1 MQETLITIG
10 DRDITLAQ
18 GLIALAVVLFLLG
31 FMMLIGAWRARAN
44 RIGSEKAAAD
54 RARDLETQVGALLQS
69 QSEMTG
75 RMQTMAEIFGSR
87 QSELNTSLSERLDG
101 IGHRLNQSVG
111 TATKQ
116 TQDHLKQLHE
126 RLAVID
132 AAQKNI
138 DNLAGQV
145 TTLSNILGN
154 NQSRGAFGQGRME
167 TIVADG
173 LPKGSYS
180 FQPTLSNN
188 SRPDCLINMPN
199 DAPPLVIDAKFPL
212 GAFNALKE
220 AENPDARK
228 AVLQRFRGDVIKH
241 IKDIR
246 ERYLIAGETQDTAF
260 MFVPSESV
268 FAEINEQFED
278 VVARAHKARIVIVS
292 PSLMMLS
299 IQVIQAI
306 LRDARLREQAHV
318 IQSEVVNLLDDMSR
332 LGERVDKLKA
342 QFSRAQA
349 TVNEISVSS
358 EKVNRRGRRIEG
370 LGFGEDNAGSDADK
384 SVAKATPP
392 RLVVSD

>member
-1 MQETLITIG
+1 MQDTLFTLG
-10 DRDITLAQ
+10 NRDISVAQ
-18 GLIALAVVLFLLG
+18 GLAALGAAFFLL
-31 FMMLIGAWRARAN
+31 FVLILIAAWRGRSRRLAAELEAAR
-44 RIGSEKAAAD
+44 RS
-54 RARDLETQVGALLQS
+54 RDLEGQVSALLQS

-75 RMQTMAEIFGSR
+75 RMQTMSEIFGSR
-87 QSELNTSLSERLDG
+87 QSELNKSLSERLDG

-111 TATKQ
+111 SASKQ

-138 DNLAGQV
+138 HDLAGQV

-154 NQSRGAFGQGRME
+154 KQARGAFGQGRME
-167 TIVADG
+167 AIIADG
-173 LPKGSYS
+173 LPTGSYS

-188 SRPDCLINMPN
+188 SRPDCTITMPN

-212 GAFNALKE
+212 EAFNALKE
-220 AENPDARK
+220 SENPDARK
-228 AVLQRFRGDVIKH
+228 AALQQFRNDVIKH
-241 IKDIR
+241 VKDIK
-246 ERYLIAGETQDTAF
+246 ERYLIPGETQDTAF

-318 IQSEVVNLLDDMSR
+318 IQSEVINLLDDMGR
-332 LGERVDKLKA
+332 LGERVEKLKA
-342 QFSRAQA
+342 QFSRAQS
-349 TVNEISVSS
+349 TVNEITVSS
-358 EKVNRRGRRIEG
+358 EKVARRGQRIEG
-370 LGFGEDNAGSDADK
+370 LSFGEEGAGDAPAGS
-384 SVAKATPP
+384 ATP

>member
-1 MQETLITIG
+1 MQDILFTLG
-10 DRDITLAQ
+10 NRDITVAQ
-18 GLIALAVVLFLLG
+18 GLIALGAALALLFVLF
-31 FMMLIGAWRARAN
+31 LIGAWRGRSRRLAAELEAAR
-44 RIGSEKAAAD
+44 RS
-54 RARDLETQVGALLQS
+54 RDLEGQVTALLQA

-75 RMQTMAEIFGSR
+75 RMQTMSEIFGSR
-87 QSELNTSLSERLDG
+87 QSELNKTLSERLDG

-111 TATKQ
+111 SATKQ

-138 DNLAGQV
+138 HDLAGQV

-154 NQSRGAFGQGRME
+154 KQARGAFGQGRME
-167 TIVADG
+167 TIIADG
-173 LPKGSYS
+173 LPTGSYS
-180 FQPTLSNN
+180 FQPTLSNS
-188 SRPDCLINMPN
+188 SRPDCTINMPN

-212 GAFNALKE
+212 EAFNALKQ
-220 AENPDARK
+220 AENPDGRK
-228 AVLQRFRGDVIKH
+228 AALQRFRNDVIKH
-241 IKDIR
+241 VKDIK
-246 ERYLIAGETQDTAF
+246 ERYLIPGETQDTAF

-318 IQSEVVNLLDDMSR
+318 IQTEVINLLDDMTR

-349 TVNEISVSS
+349 TVNEITVSS
-358 EKVNRRGRRIEG
+358 EKVARRGQRIEG
-370 LGFGEDNAGSDADK
+370 LSFGEEGAGDAP
-384 SVAKATPP
+384 SEPATP

>member
-1 MQETLITIG
+1 MQDIVFTLG
-10 DRDITLAQ
+10 DRDFTLAQ
-18 GLIALAVVLFLLG
+18 GLMALGAVLCAIFIV
-31 FMMLIGAWRARAN
+31 ML
-44 RIGSEKAAAD
+44 AAAWNGRRRRLASEREAAR
-54 RARDLETQVGALLQS
+54 RAHELESQVAALLQS

-87 QSELNTSLSERLDG
+87 QSELNKTLSERLDG

-111 TATKQ
+111 SASKE

-126 RLAVID
+126 RLAVLD

-138 DNLAGQV
+138 DELTGQV

-154 NQSRGAFGQGRME
+154 KQARGAFGQGRME
-167 TIVADG
+167 AIVSDG
-173 LPKGSYS
+173 LPKGSYA
-180 FQPTLSNN
+180 FQATLSNN

-199 DAPPLVIDAKFPL
+199 GAPPLAVDAKFPL
-212 GAFNALKE
+212 EAYNALKE
-220 AENPDARK
+220 AENPEARK
-228 AVLQRFRGDVIKH
+228 AALQQFRNDVIKH
-241 IKDIR
+241 VKDIR

-292 PSLMMLS
+292 PSLLMLS
-299 IQVIQAI
+299 IQVIQAV

-318 IQSEVVNLLDDMSR
+318 IQTEVINLLDDMAR
-332 LGERVDKLKA
+332 LGERVEKLRA
-342 QFSRAQA
+342 QFGRAQA
-349 TVNEISVSS
+349 TVNEIAVSS
-358 EKVNRRGRRIEG
+358 EKVNRRGQRIEG
-370 LGFGEDNAGSDADK
+370 LSFGEEGGDEPEARVSQ
-384 SVAKATPP
+384 P